1 LTGENTVLLDIGAK
15 APDFEL
21 VSSNGETVR
30 LRDLAEKNNIV
41 LIFYPGD
48 HTWGRKNQIRVVGD
62 HNVTKIFG
70 VNAADANFYRGFFK
84 GHGFT
89 FPLLIDE
96 DHKMAKMY
104 GCGGW
109 SEIKRTVYAIDKHG
123 TIVYAKSGM
132 SPDDEILK
140 EILGDDVP
148 EMAMDSQLSFNSP
161 HPRPLSVGT

>member
-1 LTGENTVLLDIGAK
+1 MLLDIGTK

-30 LRDLAEKNNIV
+30 LRDLTEKNNIV

-48 HTWGRKNQIRVVGD
+48 HTWGHKKQIRVVGD
-62 HNVTKIFG
+62 SNATKIFG

-109 SEIKRTVYAIDKHG
+109 SVLKRTAYAIDKHG
-123 TIVYAKSGM
+123 TIVYAKSGV

-140 EILGDDVP
+140 AILVNKQLGP
-148 EMAMDSQLSFNSP
+148 AMGSQLN
-161 HPRPLSVGT
+161 LN